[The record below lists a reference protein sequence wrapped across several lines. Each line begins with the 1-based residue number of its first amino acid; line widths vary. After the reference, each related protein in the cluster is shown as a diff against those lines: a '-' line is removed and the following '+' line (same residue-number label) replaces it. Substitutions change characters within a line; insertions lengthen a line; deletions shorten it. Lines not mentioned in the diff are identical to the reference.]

1 MKIKIAKA
9 AILIKQKS
17 ELVVDNIQLPSNLKV
32 GQVLVK
38 IFVSGICGS
47 QIGEI
52 EGVKGEDKFLPHLMG
67 HEGCG
72 EVIEIG
78 PGVKT
83 INVGDRVCLHWRKGI
98 GIQSDPPKYKWKD
111 KVLNAGWITTFN
123 NYAVI
128 SENRCTKVIEDISND
143 DVALFGCAV
152 TTGFGVIE
160 NNAELRMG
168 ESIVVFGSGGVG
180 LNIIQAAK
188 LRSAWPI
195 IAVDLYDN
203 RLKLAKELGAH
214 FCINSN
220 LHNAKDKIET
230 ILGRN
235 KLDFF
240 IDNTG
245 IPEIIEMG
253 YELTNSSGKVI
264 LVGVP
269 RLGSKTNIYTLPLH
283 FGKTILGS
291 HGGESNPE
299 LDIPR
304 YMNLLR
310 MNFWNLNNFISKR
323 YNLDQI
329 NEAISDMRNGST
341 AGRIMIDMKFEDS

>member
-1 MKIKIAKA
+1 MFHGNGLRDRFNEIYKDYFKQLTIKLFKKLFSNKYKNIKLVNLTLTYYLFIIKVLFGRKKSILMKEKFARA
-9 AILIKQKS
+9 AVFVKQKS
-17 ELVVDNIQLPSNLKV
+17 DLIVDNIELPLALEV

-52 EGVKGEDKFLPHLMG
+52 NGVKGKDKFLPHLLG

-72 EVIEIG
+72 EVLEIG

-83 INVGDRVCLHWRKGI
+83 VNVGDRFVFIEKGI
-98 GIQSDPPKYKWKD
+98 GYNLILLNIKET
-111 KVLNAGWITTFN
+111 VLNAGWITTFN

-128 SENRCTKVIEDISND
+128 SENRCTKVTDDISND

-168 ESIVVFGSGGVG
+168 ESIVVFGSGGLG

-214 FCINSN
+214 YCINSN
-220 LHNAKDKIET
+220 CLNPKHEIE
-230 ILGRN
+230 
-235 KLDFF
+235 
-240 IDNTG
+240 
-245 IPEIIEMG
+245 
-253 YELTNSSGKVI
+253 
-264 LVGVP
+264 
-269 RLGSKTNIYTLPLH
+269 
-283 FGKTILGS
+283 
-291 HGGESNPE
+291 
-299 LDIPR
+299 
-304 YMNLLR
+304 
-310 MNFWNLNNFISKR
+310 
-323 YNLDQI
+323 
-329 NEAISDMRNGST
+329 
-341 AGRIMIDMKFEDS
+341 KF

>member
-1 MKIKIAKA
+1 MKQKYAKA
-9 AILIKQKS
+9 AILVKQKND
-17 ELVVDNIQLPSNLKV
+17 LIVDNIQLPEKLEV

-38 IFVSGICGS
+38 IIVSGICGS

-52 EGVKGEDKFLPHLMG
+52 NGVKGKDNYLPHLMG

-83 INVGDRVCLHWRKGI
+83 LNEGDRVCLHWRKGG
-98 GIQSDPPKYKWKD
+98 GIQSNPPRYKWKGN
-111 KVLNAGWITTFN
+111 VLNAGWITTFN
-123 NYAVI
+123 NYAVV
-128 SENRCTKVIEDISND
+128 SENRCTKVSDDISD
-143 DVALFGCAV
+143 DNVALFGCAV

-160 NNAELRMG
+160 NNADLKIG
-168 ESIVVFGSGGVG
+168 ESVVVFGAGGVG

-195 IAVDLYDN
+195 IAVDIYDN

-220 LHNAKDKIET
+220 KFSPKEEIER
-230 ILGRN
+230 ILGPA
-235 KLDFF
+235 KLDIF

-245 IPEIIEMG
+245 IPNIIEMG
-253 YELTNSSGKVI
+253 YEITKSTGKVV

-269 RLGSKTNIYTLPLH
+269 KAGNKTGIYTLPLH
-283 FGKTILGS
+283 FGKTISGS

-299 LDIPR
+299 FDIPR
-304 YMNLLR
+304 YMNLLK

-323 YNLDQI
+323 YELEQI
-329 NEAISDMRNGST
+329 NEAIKDMKNGLS
-341 AGRIMIDMKFEDS
+341 AGRLIIDMKF

>member
-1 MKIKIAKA
+1 MKEKFARA
-9 AILIKQKS
+9 AVFVKQKS
-17 ELVVDNIQLPSNLKV
+17 DLIVDNIELPLALEV

-52 EGVKGEDKFLPHLMG
+52 NGVKGKDKFLPHLLG

-72 EVIEIG
+72 EVLEIG

-83 INVGDRVCLHWRKGI
+83 VNVGDRVCLHWRKGS
-98 GIQSDPPKYKWKD
+98 GIQSDPPKYKWRGQ
-111 KVLNAGWITTFN
+111 VLNAGWITTFN

-128 SENRCTKVIEDISND
+128 SENRCTKVDSDISID
-143 DVALFGCAV
+143 HVALFGCAV

-160 NNAELRMG
+160 NNAELKIG
-168 ESIVVFGSGGVG
+168 ESLVVFGSGGVG

-195 IAVDLYDN
+195 IAIDLYDN

-214 FCINSN
+214 YCINSN
-220 LHNAKDKIET
+220 YLNPKHEIEK
-230 ILGRN
+230 ILGKN
-235 KLDFF
+235 KLDIF

-253 YELTNSSGKVI
+253 YELTNSNGKVV

-269 RLGSKTNIYTLPLH
+269 KVGNKTGIYTLPLH
-283 FGKTILGS
+283 FGKKIIGS
-291 HGGESNPE
+291 HGGESHPE
-299 LDIPR
+299 NDIPR
-304 YMNLLR
+304 YMNLLKN
-310 MNFWNLNNFISKR
+310 NFWNLNNFISKR
-323 YNLDQI
+323 YELEQI
-329 NEAISDMRNGST
+329 NEAIQDMKNGSS
-341 AGRIMIDMKFEDS
+341 AGRLIIDMKF